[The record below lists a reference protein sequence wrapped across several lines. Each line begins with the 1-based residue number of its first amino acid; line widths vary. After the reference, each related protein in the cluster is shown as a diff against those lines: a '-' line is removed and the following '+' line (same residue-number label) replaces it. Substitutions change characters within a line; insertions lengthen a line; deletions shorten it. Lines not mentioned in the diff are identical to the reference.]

1 MRGDEG
7 LDQPGGGGGRGSLCS
22 QETIFIKLGLMRLV
36 RHLPRQGASISHG
49 QRAGQRHQER
59 GLQAEAA
66 LNWQN
71 LHLNLAPPLGP
82 FLHGDRSW

>member
-1 MRGDEG
+1 MRADEG

-49 QRAGQRHQER
+49 Q
-59 GLQAEAA
+59 
-66 LNWQN
+66 
-71 LHLNLAPPLGP
+71 
-82 FLHGDRSW
+82 